1 MDESTENN
9 FENFEKYFTRLKEI
23 VDTFSQNTNLPLEK
37 RLSLFKEGMEVYS
50 KCKSI
55 INKAESE
62 AKKMMETNNYMNLI
76 KKEED

>member
-1 MDESTENN
+1 MSENTENN
-9 FENFEKYFTRLKEI
+9 FTNFEKYFTRLKEI

-55 INKAESE
+55 ISKAESE

>member
-1 MDESTENN
+1 MSESNENN

-50 KCKSI
+50 KCKDI

-76 KKEED
+76 KKEEG